1 MIKFIWRKIL
11 KPFLNIFLKPNC
23 PLCQRSA
30 DRELCQYCEKQ
41 VWRCQFPGGGEIF
54 PGEVPIFIWGQYKD
68 SLKRA
73 IAAMKY
79 EDNPQIARPL
89 GYWLAD
95 GWSASPGCQKQ
106 VGRTTLDKVV
116 VVPIPMHKKKQRE
129 RGFNQAELLANSFC
143 EVTGLQIRRN
153 GLARVKQTQALFGLS
168 RGERLETVKD
178 AFVVGK
184 DLRNR
189 RPRVSVLLVDDIY
202 TTGATVNSAIEV
214 LRKAGIRVVGVL
226 AIATTNKPTAKKP
239 RLKNQKVVKKSKSQK

>member
-1 MIKFIWRKIL
+1 MKILKFIWKKIL

-41 VWRCQFPGGGEIF
+41 VWRCQFPNGGEIF
-54 PGEVPIFIWGQYKD
+54 PGKVPVFIWGQYKD
-68 SLKRA
+68 TLKRA

-95 GWSASPGCQKQ
+95 GWLASS
-106 VGRTTLDKVV
+106 VATLDKVV

-143 EVTGLQIRRN
+143 EATGLQIRRN
-153 GLARVKQTQALFGLS
+153 ALARVKQTQALFGLS

-184 DLRNR
+184 DLRKR

-214 LRKAGIRVVGVL
+214 LQKGGIRVVGVL
-226 AIATTNKPTAKKP
+226 AIATTKKPSAKKP
-239 RLKNQKVVKKSKSQK
+239 RLKSQKVVKRSKSQKQGGD

>member
-1 MIKFIWRKIL
+1 MKIIKFIWKKIL

-41 VWRCQFPGGGEIF
+41 VWRCQFPNGGEIF
-54 PGEVPIFIWGQYKD
+54 PGEIPVFIWGQYKD
-68 SLKRA
+68 TLKRA

-95 GWSASPGCQKQ
+95 GWLASS
-106 VGRTTLDKVV
+106 VANLDKVV

-143 EVTGLQIRRN
+143 EATGLQIRRN

-214 LRKAGIRVVGVL
+214 LRKGGIRVVGVL
-226 AIATTNKPTAKKP
+226 AIATTKKPPAKKP
-239 RLKNQKVVKKSKSQK
+239 QLKRSRLG